1 MSAGFFGVLSL
12 CLPPAAG
19 ADGAGP
25 FPVRNFQALNLL
37 VMAMPGERAEV
48 IRKGAFDFRLELA
61 ETANIA
67 RDETDQAVARMKF
80 ETLRTGAFFRY
91 GITERFEVAMENVS
105 LKVAHHL

>member
-12 CLPPAAG
+12 CLPPVAG

-67 RDETDQAVARMKF
+67 RDETDPARRKHQARRALRNRLRYHP
-80 ETLRTGAFFRY
+80 ERTG
-91 GITERFEVAMENVS
+91 
-105 LKVAHHL
+105 L